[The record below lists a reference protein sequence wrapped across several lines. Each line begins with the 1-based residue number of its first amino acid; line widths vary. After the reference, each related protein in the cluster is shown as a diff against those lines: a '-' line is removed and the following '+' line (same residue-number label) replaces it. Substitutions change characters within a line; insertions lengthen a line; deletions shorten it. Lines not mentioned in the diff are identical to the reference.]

1 MFTKHKELSTLQ
13 PYRHGRRRAAAAA
26 TWGYDDPREVSDR
39 LTQAESVAIS
49 NALSGSGI
57 VRGMS
62 STRVV
67 KVLNAANVRFVLV
80 GAHGIAGWLQK
91 PRATQ
96 DVDVIVAAQHH
107 EKALTALLDS
117 FRGLETED
125 TPIVTRLRRRK
136 TAQVVIDVMK
146 PRELLIREALKQTE
160 TVMLRGET
168 IKIPSLEMALALKFA
183 PMVSPNRMEIKK
195 YQDAHDFG
203 QMVLANSDI
212 DLADLARFAEL
223 VYPGGG
229 TEVREM
235 VRQIRAGE
243 RLVF

>member
-1 MFTKHKELSTLQ
+1 MLTREMGIATLR
-13 PYRHGRRRAAAAA
+13 RHPVPSRQTEAD
-26 TWGYDDPREVSDR
+26 WNYDDPRKGRPR
-39 LTQAESVAIS
+39 LGLVQCVAIS

-67 KVLNAANVRFVLV
+67 KVLNDAGVRFVLV

-96 DVDVIVAAQHH
+96 DVDVIVAARHH
-107 EKALTALLDS
+107 GKAVAILLDA
-117 FRGLETED
+117 FPGLEPED
-125 TPIVTRLRRRK
+125 TPVVTRLRRRK

-146 PRELLIREALKQTE
+146 PREQLIREALKQTE
-160 TVMLRGET
+160 TIKLRGEVV
-168 IKIPSLEMALALKFA
+168 KIPSLEMALALKFA

-203 QMVLANSDI
+203 QMVLVNSEI
-212 DLADLARFAEL
+212 DVSKLSRFAEM
-223 VYPGGG
+223 VCSGGG
-229 TEVREM
+229 MEVQEM
-235 VRQIRAGE
+235 IRQIRAGE
-243 RLVF
+243 RLIF